1 MNKMPVVITL
11 IALSLTAAKGDE
23 LVLGYITHIPAE
35 TGEARRKRHKLIAR
49 RRAGIPL
56 LVHRGAS
63 KEAPEN
69 TLEAYGAAMDLGA
82 DGVEIDVRRSKDG
95 VLYLFHDETLDR
107 ETNGSGKVKDVSY
120 YELLKLTPK
129 RIYGRSDNNTHPPT
143 LAAFLVLA
151 RQRAML
157 LHLDIKE
164 AGIQNDL
171 ANMLEKMDM
180 WDHIVVVNRRNA
192 DHLRPPDDS
201 NQRDPNA
208 PYNKVKLMSYKG
220 WAPSLDGPDE
230 EIVEAIRKWM
240 PTEPGRQMVFCR
252 DPRLSA
258 RAMGKKAI
266 RPTPLPKSLRAWWGP
281 NGIVKK

>member
-1 MNKMPVVITL
+1 MRIIHITL
-11 IALSLTAAKGDE
+11 LLLIFISGPVAAEE
-23 LVLGYITHIPAE
+23 LVLGYITHIPRE
-35 TGEARRKRHKLIAR
+35 SKQARAKRHKIIAG

-69 TLEAYGAAMDLGA
+69 TLEAYAAAMDLGA

-95 VLYLFHDETLDR
+95 VLYLFHDPTLDR
-107 ETNGSGKVKDVSY
+107 ETNGSGKIEDVSC

-129 RIYGRSDNNTHPPT
+129 RIYGRGNKDTRPPT

-164 AGIQNDL
+164 GGIQDDL

-180 WDHIVVVNRRNA
+180 WDHIVEVNKYNSDR
-192 DHLRPPDDS
+192 LRPPDAA
-201 NQRDPNA
+201 NGRDPNA

-220 WAPSLDGPDE
+220 WAPTADGPDE
-230 EIVEAIRKWM
+230 EIVKAIREWM

-252 DPRLSA
+252 DPRLA
-258 RAMGKKAI
+258 VRAMGKK
-266 RPTPLPKSLRAWWGP
+266 PGKTTPEPKNLRAWWGP
-281 NGIVKK
+281 KGIVKK